1 MVLDTSAAVSPGRPS
16 TFHARFSGAVCAR
29 MPSQVGGFS
38 TPVLGSVAETEAK
51 PLLHW
56 FDWSGAGG
64 WSMAATPNVVRLVK
78 LIVTQSPSW
87 ARSTSGWIGSLPSP
101 MDTWPDCSSWRT
113 AEMFWSRTYINELG
127 SCTPNRFS
135 VMFTLIADTLNVSC
149 GAFAHEP
156 LPDVVV
162 VDDDVRALGLA
173 YATPLAGPPN
183 A

>member
-64 WSMAATPNVVRLVK
+64 WSIADTPNVVRLVK
-78 LIVTQSPSW
+78 LIVTQSPSC
-87 ARSTSGWIGSLPSP
+87 ARSTSGWIGSEPSP
-101 MDTWPDCSSWRT
+101 KDTCPDCSSCRT
-113 AEMFWSRTYINELG
+113 ALMFWSSTYMNELG
-127 SCTPNRFS
+127 SCTPNRFK
-135 VMFTLIADTLNVSC
+135 VMLTLMAETLNVSC
-149 GAFAHEP
+149 GAEAQGSE
-156 LPDVVV
+156 LVLEV
-162 VDDDVRALGLA
+162 VDVDCAGTTPA
-173 YATPLAGPPN
+173 SATPLAGPPK